1 MNQPVSLRD
10 TPIGFIAKLRFW
22 LENYFGIEGQG
33 STLRREIIAGATT
46 FLAAAYV
53 IVVNPDINSAAGIP
67 FSAGVTATVLVSFL
81 GTLAMALYAKNPIL
95 IAPGMGI
102 NILFA
107 YTMVVGAKI
116 PLQIALGC
124 VLWGSVIFTVLAF
137 FNVRQAVIDGIP
149 ASLRNAISCGMGL
162 FIALIG
168 LVNAKFISADPFTV
182 VHAAPFNPIILTFL
196 AGLMVTIALVARK
209 VPGALILGIIATT
222 LMAIPIG
229 RLWGDATAYWP
240 EGVASVTLVNWSGL
254 FAAPDFSFLGQVD
267 LLGSLR
273 LEYLPYIFVLVF
285 TNFFESLSTFLGISE
300 AGNLKDADGNP
311 RNIKQSMHVD
321 ALAAL
326 ASAPLGTSPATA
338 YIESAAG
345 ISQGGR
351 TGLVAL
357 VAALLFLPF
366 LFLSPLLSLVPSIAT
381 APVLIMIGVFMMD
394 TITKIDWHSYE
405 EAIPAFLVILLIPLT
420 YSITLGIALGFIV
433 FVLLKLLIGK
443 ANTVKP
449 IMWWVA
455 ALSVFLVM
463 RVQY

>member
-196 AGLMVTIALVARK
+196 AGLMV
-209 VPGALILGIIATT
+209 
-222 LMAIPIG
+222 G
-229 RLWGDATAYWP
+229 RTP
-240 EGVASVTLVNWSGL
+240 E
-254 FAAPDFSFLGQVD
+254 FLGKKIE
-267 LLGSLR
+267 S
-273 LEYLPYIFVLVF
+273 
-285 TNFFESLSTFLGISE
+285 FEI
-300 AGNLKDADGNP
+300 
-311 RNIKQSMHVD
+311 RM
-321 ALAAL
+321 AAL
-326 ASAPLGTSPATA
+326 AVLLPCAGVLLGCAVSFATKACLSAIACSV
-338 YIESAAG
+338 S
-345 ISQGGR
+345 
-351 TGLVAL
+351 
-357 VAALLFLPF
+357 
-366 LFLSPLLSLVPSIAT
+366 VPSGRRSGG
-381 APVLIMIGVFMMD
+381 L
-394 TITKIDWHSYE
+394 
-405 EAIPAFLVILLIPLT
+405 
-420 YSITLGIALGFIV
+420 
-433 FVLLKLLIGK
+433 
-443 ANTVKP
+443 
-449 IMWWVA
+449 
-455 ALSVFLVM
+455 
-463 RVQY
+463 

>member
-33 STLRREIIAGATT
+33 STLRREVIAGATT

-240 EGVASVTLVNWSGL
+240 EGAASVTLVNWSGL

-326 ASAPLGTSPATA
+326 ASAPLG
-338 YIESAAG
+338 
-345 ISQGGR
+345 
-351 TGLVAL
+351 
-357 VAALLFLPF
+357 
-366 LFLSPLLSLVPSIAT
+366 
-381 APVLIMIGVFMMD
+381 
-394 TITKIDWHSYE
+394 
-405 EAIPAFLVILLIPLT
+405 
-420 YSITLGIALGFIV
+420 
-433 FVLLKLLIGK
+433 
-443 ANTVKP
+443 
-449 IMWWVA
+449 
-455 ALSVFLVM
+455 
-463 RVQY
+463 